1 MEDPAGSSMLL
12 QILWLL
18 FLTGVNAFFACAEMA
33 IVSVNKNKLNMRAEE
48 GDKKAKQVLQLVKEP
63 TKFLSTIQVA
73 ITLSGFFASGSAA
86 TGISKQLGGVLAAF
100 NVPYSANIAFVVITI
115 VLSYVTLVLGE
126 LVPKRVALQNTEKIS
141 MFVVGPVSVVSKI
154 ASPFIKL
161 LSLSTNLLLRIF
173 GLHHENLEEQVS
185 EEEIRSMIEAGQEN
199 GVFQKYEKEMI
210 ESIFEF
216 DDKLA
221 DEVMT
226 PRIDVFAIDINDPI
240 TDYLDEMLDTRHSR
254 IPVFDGEIDHII
266 GILYIKD
273 LIVQARKVGFEKVNI
288 RPLLHKPYFIPET
301 KNIDELFKELQV
313 SKQYIAILID
323 EYGGFS
329 GIVTVEDLVE
339 EVMGP
344 IDDQGDEEEPKI
356 EQVDKDTYL
365 LEGLVTINDV
375 NNQLHLELNSESHDT
390 ISGYLLDHIG
400 MIPDEDDK
408 REIQI
413 NNVTFRIEAIKDK
426 RIEKIWL
433 HIDKEKV
440 LEPETEEIE

>member
-1 MEDPAGSSMLL
+1 MDDPAGSSIPL
-12 QILWLL
+12 QLIILFVLI
-18 FLTGVNAFFACAEMA
+18 GVNAFFACAEMA
-33 IVSVNKNKLNMRAEE
+33 IVSVNRNKLNKKAEE
-48 GDKKAKQVLQLVKEP
+48 GDRKAQKVLELIKEP

-73 ITLSGFFASGSAA
+73 ITLSGYFASGSAA
-86 TGISKQLGGVLAAF
+86 TGISKQLAELLSKL
-100 NVPYSANIAFVVITI
+100 NIPYSTKIAFVIVTVI
-115 VLSYVTLVLGE
+115 LAFFNLVLGE
-126 LVPKRVALQNTEKIS
+126 LVPKRIALQNAEKIS
-141 MFVVGPVSVVSKI
+141 MFVVGPIQVIGKI
-154 ASPFIKL
+154 ANPFIKL
-161 LSLSTNLLLRIF
+161 LSVSTSLILRIL
-173 GLHHENLEEQVS
+173 GMHHDKLEEQVT
-185 EEEIRSMIEAGQEN
+185 EEEIRSMIETGQEN
-199 GVFQKYEKEMI
+199 GVFHKYEKEMI

-221 DEVMT
+221 EEVMT

-240 TDYLDEMLDTRHSR
+240 TDYLDEMLKTRHSR
-254 IPVFDGEIDHII
+254 IPVFDEEIDQII

-288 RPLLHKPYFIPET
+288 RPLLHKPYFVPET
-301 KNIDELFKELQV
+301 KNIDELFKELQL

-356 EQVDKDTYL
+356 QQLQKDTYL

-375 NNQLHLELNSESHDT
+375 NSQLHLELKSDSHDT
-390 ISGYLLDHIG
+390 ISGYLLDYIG

-408 REIQI
+408 REIKI
-413 NNVTFRIEAIKDK
+413 DNVTFRIEEIKDK

-433 HIDKEKV
+433 HIDN
-440 LEPETEEIE
+440 EIESKFEEENE

>member
-1 MEDPAGSSMLL
+1 MEDPAGSNIFLQVLL
-12 QILWLL
+12 LV
-18 FLTGVNAFFACAEMA
+18 FLTALNAFFSCAEMA
-33 IVSVNKNKLNMRAEE
+33 IVSVNKNKLNMKAEQ
-48 GDKKAKQVLQLVKEP
+48 GSKKAKRVLDLISEP

-86 TGISKQLGGVLAAF
+86 TGISKHLGVVLS
-100 NVPYSANIAFVVITI
+100 NLGVPYGAKISFILVTI
-115 VLSYVTLVLGE
+115 VLSYFTLVFGE
-126 LVPKRVALQNTEKIS
+126 LVPKRVALQNAEKIS
-141 MFVVGPVSVVSKI
+141 MIVVAPIQVVSKI

-161 LSLSTNLLLRIF
+161 LSFSTNLILRIL
-173 GLHHENLEEQVS
+173 GMHHERLEEQVS

-221 DEVMT
+221 EEVMT

-240 TDYLDEMLDTRHSR
+240 TDYLDEMLETRHSR

-266 GILYIKD
+266 GVLYIKD
-273 LIVQARKVGFEKVNI
+273 LIVQARKVGFERVNI
-288 RPLLHKPYFIPET
+288 KPLLHKPYFIPET
-301 KNIDELFKELQV
+301 KNIDELFKELQM
-313 SKQYIAILID
+313 SRQYIAILID

-356 EQVDKDTYL
+356 EKIGEDTYL
-365 LEGLVTINDV
+365 LEGLVMLNDL
-375 NNQLHLELNSESHDT
+375 NNRLHLDISTESHDT
-390 ISGYLLDHIG
+390 ISGFLLDYIG
-400 MIPDEDDK
+400 MIPDESDK
-408 REIQI
+408 REIRI
-413 NNVTFRIEAIKDK
+413 NNLLFRIEEIKDK

-433 HIDKEKV
+433 HIDRDENPKE
-440 LEPETEEIE
+440 EEEEEK